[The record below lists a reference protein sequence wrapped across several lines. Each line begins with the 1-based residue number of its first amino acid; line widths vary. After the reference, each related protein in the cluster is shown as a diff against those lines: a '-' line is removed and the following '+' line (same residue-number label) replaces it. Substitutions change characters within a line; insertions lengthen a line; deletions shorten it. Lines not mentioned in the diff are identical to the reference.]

1 MVLSYG
7 LIFIY
12 FYIKRD
18 SMLYFIVIAVCVLVV
33 WNLPIPTQLLVLG
46 LNFIMPDPI
55 PYIDEIRQVVGIVK
69 SISKRLS

>member
-33 WNLPIPTQLLVLG
+33 WNLLIPTQLLVLG
-46 LNFIMPDPI
+46 LNFIMPDPVA
-55 PYIDEIRQVVGIVK
+55 YIDEILQVVGIVK